1 MDLDTNVKRFKYS
14 ALKKAICII
23 IALVSFLV
31 STGLITTC
39 VMTYG
44 YCDGKRPESFT
55 DTEMFVHRFRNAVF
69 DAATCA
75 YGSIATGRAKE
86 ELEQQRESA
95 VNEIYEQYMAD
106 YELASA
112 SNDESY
118 TLWTDDFSDNY
129 SVVVETDFSNY
140 TFYVETWDIFYSSNE
155 MMPSD
160 EQTVKDILNKKYSSF
175 VSSNY
180 PYGYYEPDVMIRYEG
195 LYYYS
200 AYSDKTATNIKDF
213 NEKDIYNHDIYYV
226 YKDGKATANGMND
239 EIRDS
244 ITVWLSND
252 FAKKTDVYV
261 YLELPAYSDNSAD
274 LLDYIRTYN
283 IFVGMRD
290 FHDTAV
296 KCYDSF
302 ITYIV
307 FAVLTM
313 IISFVAGFRYLLVA
327 GKRDENTPSK
337 LAFIDYVPFE
347 IHLGV
352 LGGLGFGASFL
363 IITILG
369 EYLYISPLSVRAI
382 VIYAA
387 VMWLFLMEFLA
398 SVSRSIMAERKF
410 YKNFLIYYI
419 IKLLLIVFKGT
430 LKILGKL
437 FRAIGRLLKKA
448 NSHIKRLFGLLG
460 YAPKKFKQNV
470 ILLAI
475 LYAVCNFIALGIILI
490 CFISYI
496 DYYDDFLG
504 FLTFILAFADIGVNV
519 YLFIK
524 FLSYIKKLDMIIT
537 AISNHEDIALDIDTL
552 PQSLKALAEGMRYTN
567 AQLQSAVAKA
577 VKDERLRTELITNV
591 SHDLKTPLTSIINY
605 VDLLSKCDIEDEN
618 AQQYIKVLGDKGAKL
633 KRLIDDLIEASKV
646 TSGNITVNLTKLN
659 LYELCLQATVDAQED
674 FEKAGLDLIIK
685 ENGSATTI
693 LADGPKS
700 FRIIENLLSNAR
712 KYSARASRVYVNV
725 YEENGMGVF
734 EIKNISAQPLDISPD
749 ELTQRFVRGDKSRNQ
764 EGNGL
769 GLSIATELC
778 RVQNG
783 KLEISIDGDLFKAKV
798 KLPIAK

>member
-1 MDLDTNVKRFKYS
+1 MKKFKYS

-23 IALVSFLV
+23 IALATFLV

-39 VMTYG
+39 VMSYV
-44 YCDGKRPESFT
+44 YCDGERPENFT
-55 DTEMFVHRFRNAVF
+55 DTDIFVYRISDIVDGAAASAYSTAVNA
-69 DAATCA
+69 DTQK
-75 YGSIATGRAKE
+75 TM
-86 ELEQQRESA
+86 EQQRQA
-95 VNEIYEQYMAD
+95 VVDGICKQYMEE
-106 YELASA
+106 YKSVSA
-112 SNDESY
+112 SYEDYYDFSPN
-118 TLWTDDFSDNY
+118 DFSDNY
-129 SVVVETDFSNY
+129 NAIIKTKTSDY
-140 TFYVETWDIFYSSNE
+140 TFYVASWELYDGNYE
-155 MMPSD
+155 LMPSD
-160 EQTVKDILNKKYSSF
+160 EQTVKDIINSEYDAFIRDKISVYDTRVYLYNADVYYYAAYGKSN
-175 VSSNY
+175 SSN
-180 PYGYYEPDVMIRYEG
+180 I
-195 LYYYS
+195 
-200 AYSDKTATNIKDF
+200 DKFD
-213 NEKDIYNHDIYYV
+213 EKDVYKHDIYYV
-226 YKDGKATANGMND
+226 YKDGKATAKGISD
-239 EIRDS
+239 ENRDR
-244 ITVWLSND
+244 ITGWLSND
-252 FAKKTDVYV
+252 YAKKTDVYV
-261 YLELPAYSDNSAD
+261 YLDFPVNSGNGFNIISYMDSYSLFTGMMDF
-274 LLDYIRTYN
+274 YN
-283 IFVGMRD
+283 
-290 FHDTAV
+290 TAV
-296 KCYDSF
+296 KCYDNF

-307 FAVLTM
+307 FAVLM
-313 IISFVAGFRYLLVA
+313 LVISFVAGFRYLLVA
-327 GKRDENTPSK
+327 GKRDENTPAK
-337 LAFIDYVPFE
+337 LAFIDYVPLE

-352 LGGLGFGASFL
+352 LGGLGFLA
-363 IITILG
+363 TILIAFG
-369 EYLYISPLSVRAI
+369 VVGDFLQISILSVWVM
-382 VIYAA
+382 VIYVA
-387 VMWLFLMEFLA
+387 VMWLLLMEFSA
-398 SVSRSIMAERKF
+398 SVSRCIMAERKF
-410 YKNFLIYYI
+410 YKNFLIFYI
-419 IKLLLIVFKGT
+419 LKLLLIIFKG
-430 LKILGKL
+430 IFKL
-437 FRAIGRLLKKA
+437 LRKFVKRVGRLFKKA
-448 NSHIKRLFGLLG
+448 NSPVKRLFGVLG
-460 YAPKKFKQNV
+460 YSPKKFKRNV

-475 LYAVCNFIALGIILI
+475 LYVVCNLIALGVIWL
-490 CFISYI
+490 CYI
-496 DYYDDFLG
+496 EYYDFYDGFFG
-504 FLTFILAFADIGVNV
+504 FLTLVLSLADVGVNV

-537 AISNHEDIALDIDTL
+537 AVSNHEDIALDVDTL

-605 VDLLSKCDIEDEN
+605 VDLLSKCDIDDEN

-685 ENGSATTI
+685 ENGSAPTI

-712 KYSARASRVYVNV
+712 KYSAKASRVYVNV

-783 KLEISIDGDLFKAKV
+783 ELEISIDGDLFKAKV